1 MGVFPLKLLLTLEL
15 EFASGPLGDGSVTAW
30 VMLPGLEAGTGPEAG
45 ASGAVSLLLLTEAFA
60 AVVWPSSD
68 GERETE

>member
-1 MGVFPLKLLLTLEL
+1 MVVFPLKLLLTLEL
-15 EFASGPLGDGSVTAW
+15 EFVSGPLGVGSVTAW
-30 VMLPGLEAGTGPEAG
+30 GTVPGLEAGTGPADG
-45 ASGAVSLLLLTEAFA
+45 ASGAVSPPLLTEAFA